1 MPTIYDVAKL
11 AGVSTYT
18 VSAVINR
25 SAYVSPELTARV
37 EQAVQQLD
45 YTVNH
50 MARSLQT
57 RQTMNVGMLLP
68 DVGNPFYA
76 KVVRGAEDKLDEA
89 GYRVIIG
96 NTSNSGKEQNRYL
109 ELFRSGQID
118 GMLLFLASG
127 DQSELKQLVSKKK
140 PIVFL
145 GRIPSFPADY
155 VTADNVR
162 GAELAVEY
170 LISKGHQRIGIII
183 GQEDLS
189 PSVQRVEGW
198 RNTLTKKGLSSP
210 EEYIATG
217 DWGAESGYRCAQ
229 QLLKLEPRPS
239 ALFVA
244 NFMMMTGALRAVKDA
259 GLRNPEDVRVAS
271 CDDAEWLDCFSPPV
285 TTIEQPSY
293 ELGAEG
299 AALLLARL
307 QDPGREACHLVLQP
321 KLKIRE

>member
-25 SAYVSPELTARV
+25 SAYVSPELTTRV
-37 EQAVQQLD
+37 EQAVQHLD

-76 KVVRGAEDKLDEA
+76 KVVRGAEEKLDEA
-89 GYRVIIG
+89 GYRVILG
-96 NTSNSGKEQNRYL
+96 NTNNNSKEQSRYL

-118 GMLLFLASG
+118 GMLLFLAAG
-127 DQSELKQLVSKKK
+127 DQSELKQLVLKKK
-140 PIVFL
+140 PMVFL
-145 GRIPSFPADY
+145 GRIPAFPADY
-155 VTADNVR
+155 VTADNVL
-162 GAELAVEY
+162 GAELAIEY
-170 LISKGHQRIGIII
+170 LVSKGHQRIGIII

-198 RNTLTKKGLSSP
+198 RNTLARKGLPSP
-210 EEYIATG
+210 DEYIAKG
-217 DWGAESGYRCAQ
+217 DWSAESGYRGTQ
-229 QLLKLEPRPS
+229 QLLRLNPRPT
-239 ALFVA
+239 ALFAA

-293 ELGAEG
+293 ELGVEG
-299 AALLLARL
+299 ASLLLARL
-307 QDPGREACHLVLQP
+307 KDPEREPTHLVLQP

>member
-25 SAYVSPELTARV
+25 SAYVSPHLTTRV
-37 EQAVQQLD
+37 ERAVQELD

-89 GYRVIIG
+89 GYRVILG
-96 NTSNSGKEQNRYL
+96 NTNNNPKEQSRYL
-109 ELFRSGQID
+109 DLFRSGQID
-118 GMLLFLASG
+118 GMLLFMATG
-127 DQSELKQLVSKKK
+127 DQSELKQLVAKKR

-155 VTADNVR
+155 VTADNVL
-162 GAELAVEY
+162 GAELVVGY
-170 LISKGHQRIGIII
+170 LVSKGHQRIGIIT

-198 RNTLTKKGLSSP
+198 RKTLTKKGLPSP
-210 EEYIATG
+210 NEYIAKG
-217 DWGAESGYRCAQ
+217 DWGAESGYSCTQR
-229 QLLKLEPRPS
+229 LLKLEPRPT
-239 ALFVA
+239 ALFAA

-259 GLRNPEDVRVAS
+259 GLRNPEDVRVTS

-293 ELGAEG
+293 ELGAQG
-299 AALLLARL
+299 ASLLLARL
-307 QDPGREACHLVLQP
+307 KDPARDPAHLILEP

>member
-25 SAYVSPELTARV
+25 SAYVSPELTTRV
-37 EQAVQQLD
+37 QQAVQQLD

-76 KVVRGAEDKLDEA
+76 KVVRGAEEKLDEA
-89 GYRVIIG
+89 GYRMILG
-96 NTSNSGKEQNRYL
+96 NTNNNSKEQSRYL

-118 GMLLFLASG
+118 GMLLFLAAG
-127 DQSELKQLVSKKK
+127 DQSELKQLVSKKR

-145 GRIPSFPADY
+145 GRIPAFPADY
-155 VTADNVR
+155 VTADNVL
-162 GAELAVEY
+162 GAELAIEY
-170 LISKGHQRIGIII
+170 LVGKGHQRIGIII

-198 RNTLTKKGLSSP
+198 RNTMARKGLPSP
-210 EEYIATG
+210 DEYIANG
-217 DWGAESGYRCAQ
+217 DWSAESGYRGTQ
-229 QLLKLEPRPS
+229 QLLRLNPRPT
-239 ALFVA
+239 ALFAA

-293 ELGAEG
+293 ELGVEG
-299 AALLLARL
+299 ASLLLARL
-307 QDPGREACHLVLQP
+307 KDPERDPAHLVLQP